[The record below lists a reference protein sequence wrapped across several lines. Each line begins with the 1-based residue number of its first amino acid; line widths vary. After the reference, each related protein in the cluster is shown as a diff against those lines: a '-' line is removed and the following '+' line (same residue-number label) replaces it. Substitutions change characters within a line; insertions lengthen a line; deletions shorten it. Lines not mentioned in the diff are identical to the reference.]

1 MPAKTIGVPVLP
13 ASELEQGEFCRPGV
27 DLEAR
32 PLAEEMGANIRWQSI
47 PGEYARLDAAQLD
60 ARIGAARR
68 ALGSRAVVL
77 GHHYQREEVIKYA
90 DLQGDSFK
98 LSQHAASQA
107 EAEYIVFCGVHFM
120 AETADVLS
128 ADHQQ
133 VILPNLTA
141 GCSMADM
148 APTDDVLDCWDDL
161 AEVLGEGQVAP
172 VAYMNSTA
180 DIKALCGRNGGI
192 ICTSSNAQAMM
203 AWAFEQRPKVLFLPD
218 EHLGRNTALA
228 LGVPEERIV
237 VWNPWKRL
245 GRLTE
250 AQLREA
256 RVILW
261 RGHCAVHTRFRVHQ
275 IDAARAQFPD
285 VTVIVHPEC
294 TREVV
299 EAADLN
305 GSTERIIAAVNGG
318 APGSVWAVGTEIN
331 LVHRL
336 QLLNPDKRV
345 FCLDPVVCP
354 CSTMYRIHPAYVA
367 WVLERLVEGAVVNRV
382 EVEPATKAEAR
393 ASLQRMLDVT
403 AARTLAAA
411 RD

>member
-1 MPAKTIGVPVLP
+1 MATKTIGVPVLP
-13 ASELEQGEFCRPGV
+13 VSELEQGEFCRPGV

-47 PGEYARLDAAQLD
+47 PGEYARLDAAELD

-68 ALGSRAVVL
+68 ALGDRAVVL

-161 AEVLGEGQVAP
+161 TALLGEGQVAP

-203 AWAFEQRPKVLFLPD
+203 AWAFEQRSKVLFLPD

-228 LGVPEERIV
+228 LGVAEEHIV

-245 GRLTE
+245 GGLTE
-250 AQLREA
+250 AQVREA

-299 EAADLN
+299 EAADMN
-305 GSTERIIAAVNGG
+305 GSTERIIAAVNGS

-367 WVLERLVEGAVVNRV
+367 WVLERLVAGEVVNRV
-382 EVEPATKAEAR
+382 EVDAGTKAEAR